1 MHKRISQYLL
11 VIIVFFAISFGHGSV
26 FGLSKSEILR
36 YEVTW
41 KGHKAG
47 HGDIAMTN
55 DNGYL
60 KVTVQA
66 VTDGYL
72 KAIIELWSRIVAEFP
87 RKGLRPYHYTYAMR
101 SNILA
106 AEKVNLKFDHKKK
119 VVTVDKQKGEERD
132 VHAEKFHRLYDPV
145 SAFYLLRTQKEFS
158 KPMFVD
164 IYDGKDKARLFVNP
178 AAKGPLKIKAGAFN
192 ALGLDLRLV
201 KLTGDKEEVAKA
213 RLWISDDKIRAPLLL
228 QSYPLVGEV
237 RFELVSMEFPPN
249 SPK

>member
-1 MHKRISQYLL
+1 MCKKVIHHF
-11 VIIVFFAISFGHGSV
+11 VIISVLFTIFFGNWSAFALG
-26 FGLSKSEILR
+26 KSEILR

-60 KVTVQA
+60 RVTVQA

-87 RKGLRPYHYTYAMR
+87 VKGLRPDQYKYAMK

-119 VVTVDKQKGEERD
+119 IVTVDKQKGDERD

-145 SAFYLLRTQKEFS
+145 SAFYLLRTQKDFN

-178 AAKGPLKIKAGAFN
+178 AAKGPLRIKAGAFN

-213 RLWISDDKIRAPLLL
+213 RLWISDDKIRVPLLL

-237 RFELVSMEFPPN
+237 RFELVAIEGRPN
-249 SPK
+249 PSN